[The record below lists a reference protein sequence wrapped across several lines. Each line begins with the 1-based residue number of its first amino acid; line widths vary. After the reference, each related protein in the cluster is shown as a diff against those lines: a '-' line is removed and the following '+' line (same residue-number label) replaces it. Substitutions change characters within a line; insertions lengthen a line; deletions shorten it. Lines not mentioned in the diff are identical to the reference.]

1 MRSLFRILEVLTKK
15 QFRICLL
22 IVFLMFI
29 VAVFEAMGIAL
40 LYPIIYIIGN
50 PDFLKDHEKI
60 AAFILPF
67 GINTHRKLI
76 FFASA
81 GLFLFYMLK
90 NFLIL
95 FQGKLQI
102 VFSLNNQRDYS
113 KRLYAFYMNKPYLF
127 HLDNNLSKISRNIN
141 QGGAIVF
148 SELLVNLLMLLTNI
162 ITTFVIVLTITIM
175 DWTTAIGIVF
185 VLGPTMIILLNYFRK
200 KVGKA
205 GELQN
210 LSIIKMGKWINQG
223 FMSVKETKVM
233 QREDYFINQFNES
246 YSEYVEC
253 QKDYLFVS
261 RIPKSVI
268 ELVCMGGIV
277 LLIAIRLLVDGNLT
291 TLISSLGMLAVAAF
305 RLMPAMNQTMALLNS
320 MKFRMPLFNEMY
332 DDLIAVR
339 NRKDLE
345 ESRRYIEDTREMDF
359 NNEISVEN
367 LSFSYPKKDVKV
379 LDDVSFK
386 IKKGNFVGI
395 VGPSGAGKTTF
406 VDILLGLLPPGGG
419 KIYIDGVDLHSNIE
433 GWLSKIAYVPQ
444 QISLIDGT
452 IRENVALGT
461 PEDEFDKER
470 FYKVLKMAEIYDFVQ
485 ELPAKENTG
494 VGDRG
499 SKLSGG
505 QRQRIG
511 IARALYTNPSILV
524 LDEAT
529 SALDNVTEKAIT
541 ETVLKL
547 KGQITIIAIAHRLS
561 TLEQCDYKIEFNAG
575 KVSIK

>member
-1 MRSLFRILEVLTKK
+1 
-15 QFRICLL
+15 
-22 IVFLMFI
+22 MFV
-29 VAVFEAMGIAL
+29 VAVFEAMGITL
-40 LYPIIYIIGN
+40 LYPLINIIGN
-50 PDFLKDHEKI
+50 PNFLEDHEKI
-60 AAFILPF
+60 ASFIVPF

-102 VFSLNNQRDYS
+102 IFSLNNQRDYS

-127 HLDNNLSKISRNIN
+127 HLDNNLAKISRNIN

-148 SELLVNLLMLLTNI
+148 SELLVNLLMVLTNI
-162 ITTFVIVLTITIM
+162 ITAFVIVLTITIM

-185 VLGPTMIILLNYFRK
+185 VLGPTMAILLNYFRK

-210 LSIIKMGKWINQG
+210 KSTIKMGKWINQG

-246 YSEYVEC
+246 YSEFVEC

-277 LLIAIRLLVDGNLT
+277 LLIAIRLLVNGNLS

-305 RLMPAMNQTMALLNS
+305 RLMPAMNQTMALLNT

-345 ESRRYIEDTREMDF
+345 ESNRLIENEKVMEF

-379 LDDVSFK
+379 LDEVSFK
-386 IKKGNFVGI
+386 IKKGSFVGI

-406 VDILLGLLPPGGG
+406 VDVLLGLLPPAGG

-461 PEDEFDKER
+461 PEDKFDKEK
-470 FYKVLKMAEIYDFVQ
+470 FYKVLKMAEIYDFVMS
-485 ELPAKENTG
+485 LPLQGLTG

-499 SKLSGG
+499 AKLSGG

-511 IARALYTNPSILV
+511 IARALYTNPSVLV

-529 SALDNVTEKAIT
+529 SALDNETEKAIT
-541 ETVLKL
+541 DTILKL
-547 KGQITIIAIAHRLS
+547 KGQITIISIAHRLS

>member
-1 MRSLFRILEVLTKK
+1 MRSLLRILKILTKK

-22 IVFLMFI
+22 IVFLMFV
-29 VAVFEAMGIAL
+29 VAVFEAMGITL
-40 LYPIIYIIGN
+40 LYPLINIIGN
-50 PDFLKDHEKI
+50 PNFLEDHEKI
-60 AAFILPF
+60 ASFIVPF

-113 KRLYAFYMNKPYLF
+113 KRLYFYYMNKPYLF

-141 QGGAIVF
+141 QGGSIVF
-148 SELLVNLLMLLTNI
+148 SELLVNLLMILTNL
-162 ITTFVIVLTITIM
+162 ITAFVIILTITIM
-175 DWTTAIGIVF
+175 DWATAVGIVF
-185 VLGPTMIILLNYFRK
+185 VLGPTMILLLNYFRK

-223 FMSVKETKVM
+223 FLSVKETKVM
-233 QREDYFINQFNES
+233 QREEYFIEQFNES
-246 YSEYVEC
+246 YSDYVEC

-277 LLIAIRLLVDGNLT
+277 MLIAVRVLVRGDLT
-291 TLISSLGMLAVAAF
+291 TLISTLGMLGVAAF
-305 RLMPAMNQTMALLNS
+305 RLMPAMNQTMALLNA
-320 MKFRMPLFNEMY
+320 MKFRMPLFNEMF

-345 ESRRYIEDTREMDF
+345 ESKKVIKNIKKMDF
-359 NNEISVEN
+359 EKEISVEN
-367 LSFSYPKKDVKV
+367 LSFSYPKKNLKV
-379 LDDVSFK
+379 LDNVSFK

-406 VDILLGLLPPGGG
+406 VDILLGLLPPIEG
-419 KIYIDGVDLHSNIE
+419 KIYVDGKDLYDNID
-433 GWLSKIAYVPQ
+433 GWLSNIAYVPQ
-444 QISLIDGT
+444 SISLIDGT
-452 IRENVALGT
+452 IKENITLGT
-461 PEDEFDKER
+461 PANEIDNELFE
-470 FYKVLKMAEIYDFVQ
+470 KVLKMSELYDFVQ

-499 SKLSGG
+499 AKLSGG

-511 IARALYTNPSILV
+511 IARALYTNPSVLV

-529 SALDNVTEKAIT
+529 SALDNETEKAIT
-541 ETVLKL
+541 DTILKL
-547 KGQITIIAIAHRLS
+547 KGQITIISIAHRLS